1 MKLKIKYL
9 PNYDISWGKLAYA
22 NPYDSGLD
30 LRAAISEPKTLM
42 PGERAVIP
50 NGISCEMQAP
60 SPDYEIQVRPRSGL
74 AAKKGITLVNAP
86 GTIDWA
92 YRGEIMSILL
102 NTGTEPLQINPG
114 DRIAQMVIAPVAF
127 ADIKVV
133 DELSDTERAEGGFGS
148 TGIKIK

>member
-9 PNYDISWGKLAYA
+9 PNYDLNWGKLSYA
-22 NPYDSGLD
+22 NPFDAGLD
-30 LRAAISEPKTLM
+30 LRAAIDVPKTLA
-42 PGERAVIP
+42 PNERAVIP
-50 NGISCEMQAP
+50 NGIACEMQAP

-102 NTGTEPLQINPG
+102 NTGTEPFTINPG
-114 DRIAQMVIAPVAF
+114 DRIAQMVICPIIHPEIEET
-127 ADIKVV
+127 DS
-133 DELSDTERAEGGFGS
+133 LSDTTRGTDGFGS
-148 TGIKIK
+148 SGTN